1 MYLVDTD
8 VLFEARK
15 RSKANRG
22 VREFI
27 RKAIETRDPLFVSVI
42 TVGELRNGIGRIRS
56 RGEAKA
62 AVMLERWLQN
72 ILDEYPE
79 NVLGID
85 ADTAQLWGTIR
96 LPVHFGVLDRQIAA
110 TARIHDLTLVTRRA
124 RAYAGCGIPALDPF
138 SSGLAAGNGV

>member
-15 RSKANRG
+15 RSKANPG

-56 RGEAKA
+56 RGEAAA
-62 AVMLERWLQN
+62 AVRLEQWLER
-72 ILDEYPE
+72 ILVEYPE
-79 NVLGID
+79 NILGID
-85 ADTAQLWGTIR
+85 ADTAQLWGAIQ
-96 LPVHFGVLDRQIAA
+96 LPRHFGPLDRQIAA

-124 RAYAGCGIPALDPF
+124 RAYAGYGIPALDPF
-138 SSGLAAGNGV
+138 SSVVRAGNGA